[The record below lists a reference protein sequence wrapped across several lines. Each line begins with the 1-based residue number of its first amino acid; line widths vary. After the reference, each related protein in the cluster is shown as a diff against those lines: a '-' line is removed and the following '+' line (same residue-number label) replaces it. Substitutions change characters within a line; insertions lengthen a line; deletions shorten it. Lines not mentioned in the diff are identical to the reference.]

1 MTAAS
6 PNEPG
11 SVSVAPAEKRVPGPR
26 FRELDGLRGLAALAV
41 VFSHYTGAHNS
52 HYPQDPAAFH
62 DAAWGAA
69 GVQLFFII
77 SGFVIFMSAR
87 RADRPSDFAISRAAR
102 LYPPYWISLVF
113 AVVLLLL
120 HPVPGFPFTWGQA
133 LVNLTMVQRWV
144 GVDNVVDVYWTLA
157 VEMQFYVIILI
168 LLYLTRCRLSDRV
181 VLWGSLAWS
190 VISWAVV
197 LFTAPHV
204 GSDPQ
209 RDPLWVKLLNN
220 ATVAEYAPLF
230 VLGMALYIARQTG
243 QHRGWVAAAAVSA
256 VGSTFVM
263 RGMPLALE
271 VLVVVLLAVT
281 VMLRERTSVL
291 LLAPV
296 QWYGKISYSLYILH
310 AIPGYILIHALWP
323 YVGRNM
329 AMLVALAVVSVLAWA
344 LQKYGEEHLGRAAK
358 RGLTRVR
365 SVVDARTGGPRS
377 PGKALG

>member
-11 SVSVAPAEKRVPGPR
+11 AASVAPAEKRVPGPR
-26 FRELDGLRGLAALAV
+26 FRELDGLRGFAALAV

-87 RADRPSDFAISRAAR
+87 RANRPSDFAISRAAR

-120 HPVPGFPFTWGQA
+120 HPVPGFSFTWGQA
-133 LVNLTMVQRWV
+133 LANLTMVQRWV

-181 VLWGSLAWS
+181 VLWGSIAWS
-190 VISWAVV
+190 VISWGVV
-197 LFTAPHV
+197 SFAAPHV

-243 QHRGWVAAAAVSA
+243 RHRGWVAAAAVSA

-281 VMLRERTSVL
+281 VMLRERTPVL
-291 LLAPV
+291 LLPPI

-310 AIPGYILIHALWP
+310 AIPGYIIIHAIWP

-358 RGLTRVR
+358 RGLTRIR
-365 SVVDARTGGPRS
+365 SVVDARTGHPRS
-377 PGKALG
+377 LEPAR

>member
-11 SVSVAPAEKRVPGPR
+11 SASVAPAEKRVPGPR
-26 FRELDGLRGLAALAV
+26 FRELDGLRGIAALAV

-87 RADRPSDFAISRAAR
+87 RANRPSDFAISRAAR
-102 LYPPYWISLVF
+102 LYPPYWISLMF

-181 VLWGSLAWS
+181 VLWGSIAWS
-190 VISWAVV
+190 VISWGVV
-197 LFTAPHV
+197 SFAAPHV

-243 QHRGWVAAAAVSA
+243 RHRGWVAAAAVSA

-281 VMLRERTSVL
+281 VMLRKRTSVL

-329 AMLVALAVVSVLAWA
+329 AMLVAFAVVSVLAWA

-377 PGKALG
+377 LRKTSG

>member
-11 SVSVAPAEKRVPGPR
+11 SASVAPAEKRVPGPR
-26 FRELDGLRGLAALAV
+26 FRELDGLRGIAALAV
-41 VFSHYTGAHNS
+41 VFSHFGGTHNF
-52 HYPQDPAAFH
+52 HYRDDPPAFH
-62 DAAWGAA
+62 DFVWGGT
-69 GVQLFFII
+69 GVQLFFMI
-77 SGFVIFMSAR
+77 SGFVILMTAR
-87 RADRPSDFAISRAAR
+87 RASRPSDFVISRAAR
-102 LYPPYWISLVF
+102 LYPPYWLSLAF
-113 AVVLLLL
+113 AVVILALVQ
-120 HPVPGFPFTWGQA
+120 VPGYSLSPGQII
-133 LVNLTMVQRWV
+133 VNLTMVQRWLL
-144 GVDNVVDVYWTLA
+144 VDDVVDVYWTLA

-365 SVVDARTGGPRS
+365 SVVEARTGHPRS
-377 PGKALG
+377 LEPAR

>member
-1 MTAAS
+1 MPWVRS
-6 PNEPG
+6 P
-11 SVSVAPAEKRVPGPR
+11 R
-26 FRELDGLRGLAALAV
+26 
-41 VFSHYTGAHNS
+41 
-52 HYPQDPAAFH
+52 
-62 DAAWGAA
+62 
-69 GVQLFFII
+69 
-77 SGFVIFMSAR
+77 R
-87 RADRPSDFAISRAAR
+87 RASRPSDFAISRAAR

-181 VLWGSLAWS
+181 VLWGSIAWS
-190 VISWAVV
+190 VISWGVV
-197 LFTAPHV
+197 SFAAPHV
-204 GSDPQ
+204 GSGPQ

-243 QHRGWVAAAAVSA
+243 RHRGWVAAAAVSA

-310 AIPGYILIHALWP
+310 AIPGYIIIHAIWP

-365 SVVDARTGGPRS
+365 SVVDARTGHPRS
-377 PGKALG
+377 LEPAR

>member
-11 SVSVAPAEKRVPGPR
+11 AASVAPAEKRVPGPR
-26 FRELDGLRGLAALAV
+26 FRELDGLRGIAALAV

-87 RADRPSDFAISRAAR
+87 RANRPSDFAISRAAR

-281 VMLRERTSVL
+281 VMLRKRTSVL

>member
-11 SVSVAPAEKRVPGPR
+11 AASVAPVEKRVPGPR

-365 SVVDARTGGPRS
+365 SVVDARTGHPRS
-377 PGKALG
+377 LGSAR

>member
-11 SVSVAPAEKRVPGPR
+11 AASVAPAEKRVPGPR
-26 FRELDGLRGLAALAV
+26 FRELDGLRGIAALAV

-87 RADRPSDFAISRAAR
+87 RANRPSDFAISRAAR

-181 VLWGSLAWS
+181 VLWGSIAWS

-197 LFTAPHV
+197 LFTAPNV

-209 RDPLWVKLLNN
+209 RDPMWVKLLNN

-243 QHRGWVAAAAVSA
+243 RHRGWVAAAAMSA

-281 VMLRERTSVL
+281 VMLRERTYVL

-365 SVVDARTGGPRS
+365 SVVDARTGHPRS
-377 PGKALG
+377 LGSAR

>member
-11 SVSVAPAEKRVPGPR
+11 SASVAPAEKRVPGPR
-26 FRELDGLRGLAALAV
+26 FRELDGLRGIAALAV

-87 RADRPSDFAISRAAR
+87 RANRPSDFAISRAAR

-281 VMLRERTSVL
+281 VMLRKRTSVL

-377 PGKALG
+377 LGSAR

>member
-11 SVSVAPAEKRVPGPR
+11 SASVAPAEKRVPGPR
-26 FRELDGLRGLAALAV
+26 FRELDGLRGIAALAV

-87 RADRPSDFAISRAAR
+87 RANRPSDFAISRAAR

-113 AVVLLLL
+113 AVGLLLL

-243 QHRGWVAAAAVSA
+243 RHRGWVAAAAVSA

-365 SVVDARTGGPRS
+365 SVVDARTGHPRS
-377 PGKALG
+377 LEPAR

>member
-11 SVSVAPAEKRVPGPR
+11 AASVAPAEKRVPGPR
-26 FRELDGLRGLAALAV
+26 FRELDGLRGIAALAV

-281 VMLRERTSVL
+281 VMLRKRTSVL

-365 SVVDARTGGPRS
+365 SVVDARTGQPRS
-377 PGKALG
+377 LEPAR

>member
-281 VMLRERTSVL
+281 VMLRKRTSVL

-310 AIPGYILIHALWP
+310 AIPGYLVIHALWP

-365 SVVDARTGGPRS
+365 SVVDARTGHPRS
-377 PGKALG
+377 LEPAR

>member
-11 SVSVAPAEKRVPGPR
+11 AASVVPAEKRVPGPR
-26 FRELDGLRGLAALAV
+26 FRELDGLRGIAALAV

-157 VEMQFYVIILI
+157 VEMQFYVIILV

-209 RDPLWVKLLNN
+209 RDPMWVKLLNN

-243 QHRGWVAAAAVSA
+243 RHRGWVAAAAGSA

-281 VMLRERTSVL
+281 VMLRKRTSVL

-310 AIPGYILIHALWP
+310 AIPGYIIIHAIWP
-323 YVGRNM
+323 YAGRNM

-365 SVVDARTGGPRS
+365 SVVDARTGHPRS
-377 PGKALG
+377 LEPAR

>member
-11 SVSVAPAEKRVPGPR
+11 AASVVPAEKRVPGPR
-26 FRELDGLRGLAALAV
+26 FRELDGLRGIAALAV

-52 HYPQDPAAFH
+52 HYPQDPVAFH
-62 DAAWGAA
+62 DAVWGAA

-87 RADRPSDFAISRAAR
+87 RANRPSDFAISRAAR

-157 VEMQFYVIILI
+157 VEMQFYVIILV

-243 QHRGWVAAAAVSA
+243 RHRGWVAAAAMSA

-365 SVVDARTGGPRS
+365 SVVDARTGHPRS
-377 PGKALG
+377 LEPAR

>member
-26 FRELDGLRGLAALAV
+26 FRELDGLRGIAALAV

-87 RADRPSDFAISRAAR
+87 RANRPSDFAISRAAR

-157 VEMQFYVIILI
+157 VEMQFYVIILV

-209 RDPLWVKLLNN
+209 RDPMWVKLLNN

-243 QHRGWVAAAAVSA
+243 RHRGWVAAAAMSA

-344 LQKYGEEHLGRAAK
+344 LQRYGEEHLGRAAK

-365 SVVDARTGGPRS
+365 SIMDARTGHPRS
-377 PGKALG
+377 REPAR

>member
-11 SVSVAPAEKRVPGPR
+11 AASVAPDEKRVPGPR
-26 FRELDGLRGLAALAV
+26 FRELDGLRGIAALAV

-87 RADRPSDFAISRAAR
+87 GARRPSDFAISRAAR

-281 VMLRERTSVL
+281 VMLRKRTSVL

-365 SVVDARTGGPRS
+365 SVVDARTGHPRS
-377 PGKALG
+377 LGSAR

>member
-11 SVSVAPAEKRVPGPR
+11 AASVAPAEKRVPGPR
-26 FRELDGLRGLAALAV
+26 FRELDGLRGIAALAV

-87 RADRPSDFAISRAAR
+87 RANRPSDFAISRAAR

-281 VMLRERTSVL
+281 VMLRKRTSVL

-365 SVVDARTGGPRS
+365 SVVDARTGHPRS
-377 PGKALG
+377 LGSAR

>member
-11 SVSVAPAEKRVPGPR
+11 AASVAPAEKRVPGPR
-26 FRELDGLRGLAALAV
+26 FRELDGLRGIAALAV

-87 RADRPSDFAISRAAR
+87 RANRPSDFAISRAAR

-157 VEMQFYVIILI
+157 VEMQFYVIILV

-209 RDPLWVKLLNN
+209 RDPMWVKLLNN

-243 QHRGWVAAAAVSA
+243 RHRGWVAAAAMSA

-310 AIPGYILIHALWP
+310 AIPGYIIIHALWP

-344 LQKYGEEHLGRAAK
+344 LQKYGEEHLGRVAK

-377 PGKALG
+377 LGSAR

>member
-243 QHRGWVAAAAVSA
+243 RHRGWVAAAAVSA

-365 SVVDARTGGPRS
+365 SVVDARTGHPRS
-377 PGKALG
+377 LEPAR

>member
-11 SVSVAPAEKRVPGPR
+11 AASVAPAEKRVPGPR
-26 FRELDGLRGLAALAV
+26 FRELDGLRGIAALAV

-344 LQKYGEEHLGRAAK
+344 LQKYGEEALGKAAK

-365 SVVDARTGGPRS
+365 SVVDARTGHPRS
-377 PGKALG
+377 LEPAR

>member
-11 SVSVAPAEKRVPGPR
+11 AASVAPAEKRVPGPR
-26 FRELDGLRGLAALAV
+26 FRELDGLRGIAALAV

-87 RADRPSDFAISRAAR
+87 RANRPSDFAISRAAR

-157 VEMQFYVIILI
+157 VEMQFYVIILV

-209 RDPLWVKLLNN
+209 RDPMWVKLLNN

-243 QHRGWVAAAAVSA
+243 RHRGWVAAAAMSA

-310 AIPGYILIHALWP
+310 AIPGYIIIHALWP

-344 LQKYGEEHLGRAAK
+344 LQKYGEERLGRAAK

-365 SVVDARTGGPRS
+365 SIVDARTGHPRS
-377 PGKALG
+377 LGSVR

>member
-11 SVSVAPAEKRVPGPR
+11 SASVAPAEKRVPGPR
-26 FRELDGLRGLAALAV
+26 FRELDGLRGIAALAV

-87 RADRPSDFAISRAAR
+87 RANRPSDFAISRAAR

-120 HPVPGFPFTWGQA
+120 HPVPGFPFTWSQA
-133 LVNLTMVQRWV
+133 LLNLTMVQRWV

-209 RDPLWVKLLNN
+209 RDPMWVKLLNN

-281 VMLRERTSVL
+281 VMLRKRTSVL

-365 SVVDARTGGPRS
+365 SVVDARTGHPRS
-377 PGKALG
+377 LGSAR

>member
-168 LLYLTRCRLSDRV
+168 VLYLTRCRPSDRV
-181 VLWGSLAWS
+181 VLWGSIAWS
-190 VISWAVV
+190 VISWGVV
-197 LFTAPHV
+197 SFTAPHV

-209 RDPLWVKLLNN
+209 QDPLWVKLLNN

-243 QHRGWVAAAAVSA
+243 RHRGWVAAAAVSA

-263 RGMPLALE
+263 RGMPLAFE

-291 LLAPV
+291 LLPPI

-344 LQKYGEEHLGRAAK
+344 LQKYGEERLGRAAK

-365 SVVDARTGGPRS
+365 SIVDARTSHPRS
-377 PGKALG
+377 LGSVR

>member
-11 SVSVAPAEKRVPGPR
+11 AASVAPAEKRVPGPR
-26 FRELDGLRGLAALAV
+26 FRELDGLRGIAALAV

-77 SGFVIFMSAR
+77 FGFVIFMSAR

-181 VLWGSLAWS
+181 VLWGSIAWS

-197 LFTAPHV
+197 SFTAPHV

-243 QHRGWVAAAAVSA
+243 RHRGWVAAAAVSA

-310 AIPGYILIHALWP
+310 AIPGYIIIHALWP

>member
-11 SVSVAPAEKRVPGPR
+11 AASVAPVEKRVPGPR
-26 FRELDGLRGLAALAV
+26 FRELDGLRGIAALAV

-87 RADRPSDFAISRAAR
+87 RANRPSDFAISRAAR

-181 VLWGSLAWS
+181 VLWGSIAWS

-243 QHRGWVAAAAVSA
+243 QHRGWVAAAAMSA

-281 VMLRERTSVL
+281 VMLRKRTSVL

-365 SVVDARTGGPRS
+365 SVVDARTGHPRS
-377 PGKALG
+377 LGSAR

>member
-77 SGFVIFMSAR
+77 SGFAIFMSAR

-281 VMLRERTSVL
+281 VMLRKRTSVL

-310 AIPGYILIHALWP
+310 AIPGYLVIHALWP

-365 SVVDARTGGPRS
+365 SVVDARTGHPRS
-377 PGKALG
+377 LEPAR

>member
-11 SVSVAPAEKRVPGPR
+11 SASVAPAEKRVPGPR
-26 FRELDGLRGLAALAV
+26 FRELDGLRGIAALAV
-41 VFSHYTGAHNS
+41 MFSHYAAQHNS
-52 HYPQDPAAFH
+52 HFPEDPPPFH
-62 DAAWGAA
+62 GFEWGAA

-87 RADRPSDFAISRAAR
+87 RANRPSDFAISRAAR

-133 LVNLTMVQRWV
+133 LVNLSMVQRWV

-181 VLWGSLAWS
+181 VLWGSIAWS
-190 VISWAVV
+190 VISWGVV
-197 LFTAPHV
+197 SFTAPHV

-209 RDPLWVKLLNN
+209 RDAMWVKLLTN

-243 QHRGWVAAAAVSA
+243 RHRGWVAAAAVSA
-256 VGSTFVM
+256 VGSVFVM

-291 LLAPV
+291 LLPPI

-365 SVVDARTGGPRS
+365 SVVDARTGHPRS
-377 PGKALG
+377 LEPAR

>member
-11 SVSVAPAEKRVPGPR
+11 SASVAPAEKRVPGPR
-26 FRELDGLRGLAALAV
+26 FRELDGLRGIAALAV

-291 LLAPV
+291 LLPPI

>member
-11 SVSVAPAEKRVPGPR
+11 SASVAPAEKRVPGPR
-26 FRELDGLRGLAALAV
+26 FRELDGLRGIAALAV

-291 LLAPV
+291 LLPPI

-377 PGKALG
+377 LELVR

>member
-11 SVSVAPAEKRVPGPR
+11 AASVAPAEKRVPGPR
-26 FRELDGLRGLAALAV
+26 FRELDGLRGIAALAV

-87 RADRPSDFAISRAAR
+87 RANRPSDFAISRAAR

-133 LVNLTMVQRWV
+133 LVNLSMVQRWV

-190 VISWAVV
+190 VISWGVV
-197 LFTAPHV
+197 VVTAPHV
-204 GSDPQ
+204 GWDPQ

-243 QHRGWVAAAAVSA
+243 RHRGWVAAAAVSA

-365 SVVDARTGGPRS
+365 SGLDARTGHPRS
-377 PGKALG
+377 LEPVR

>member
-11 SVSVAPAEKRVPGPR
+11 SASVAPAEKRVPGPR
-26 FRELDGLRGLAALAV
+26 FRELDGLRGIAALAV

-87 RADRPSDFAISRAAR
+87 RANRPSDFAISRAAR

-168 LLYLTRCRLSDRV
+168 LLYLTRCRLSDHV

-281 VMLRERTSVL
+281 VMLRKRTSVL

-365 SVVDARTGGPRS
+365 SVVDARTGHPRS
-377 PGKALG
+377 LGSAR

>member
-11 SVSVAPAEKRVPGPR
+11 AASVAPAEKRVPGPR
-26 FRELDGLRGLAALAV
+26 FRELDGLRGIAALAV

-133 LVNLTMVQRWV
+133 LANLTMVQRWV

-181 VLWGSLAWS
+181 VLWGSIAWS

-281 VMLRERTSVL
+281 VMLRKRTSVL

-323 YVGRNM
+323 HVGRNM

-365 SVVDARTGGPRS
+365 SVMDARTGHPRS
-377 PGKALG
+377 LGSAR

>member
-11 SVSVAPAEKRVPGPR
+11 AASVAPAEKRVPGPR
-26 FRELDGLRGLAALAV
+26 FRELDGLRGIAALAV

-365 SVVDARTGGPRS
+365 SVVDARTGHPRS
-377 PGKALG
+377 LEPAR

>member
-11 SVSVAPAEKRVPGPR
+11 AASVAPAEKRVPGPR
-26 FRELDGLRGLAALAV
+26 FRELDGLRGIAALAV

-243 QHRGWVAAAAVSA
+243 RHRGWVAAAAMSA

-365 SVVDARTGGPRS
+365 SVVDARTGHPRS
-377 PGKALG
+377 LEPAR